1 VSLICYGETLG
12 LIFFCILSPSSYRT
26 LLSGWLYSL
35 DLVWSGWDRSF
46 WSVGYVLFKGIE
58 VYWGFH
64 FRVELR
70 YMKFEAVFYCIITL
84 TNDKKSL
91 ADAAV

>member
-1 VSLICYGETLG
+1 
-12 LIFFCILSPSSYRT
+12 
-26 LLSGWLYSL
+26 
-35 DLVWSGWDRSF
+35 
-46 WSVGYVLFKGIE
+46 VGYVLFKGIE

-91 ADAAV
+91 ADALYKEYSNILAGQVPPRLTPCALF